1 MNYDIHTNTRV
12 TSHHTHHS
20 TVNHSRRTACAGIRV
35 MSIIATIHVEH
46 ERLALIPTLHRLDGA
61 TIEVVTQVT
70 TDPQS
75 SAFPFLVDYDDRGD
89 LERALDSDPTVDKH
103 ELIEWSGNGGVYY
116 IEHTPQTKLISTAVS
131 NANGFIIHTES
142 ERNGWLVRL
151 LLPDRTA
158 LSTVWDHARDNEMQ
172 IDIVEIHDNETA
184 DSGPSYGL
192 TDEQRTTLLIAYEKG
207 YFVEPREMSLDELAD
222 ELGLSSTAVSG
233 RLRRGMRNLVAAT
246 IATEGP
252 EQ

>member
-1 MNYDIHTNTRV
+1 
-12 TSHHTHHS
+12 
-20 TVNHSRRTACAGIRV
+20 
-35 MSIIATIHVEH
+35 MSIIVTLHVEH
-46 ERLALIPTLHRLDGA
+46 ERLALVPTLQRLDGA
-61 TIEVVTQVT
+61 DIEVVTQGT
-70 TDPQS
+70 TDPGS
-75 SAFPFLVDYDDRGD
+75 SEFPFLVDYDDRAG
-89 LERALDSDPTVDKH
+89 LERAMDSDPTVDEYK
-103 ELIEWSGNGGVYY
+103 LVEWSGGSGVYY
-116 IEHTPQTKLISTAVS
+116 IEHTPETKLISTAVS
-131 NANGFIIHTES
+131 DANGFLIHTES

-151 LLPDRTA
+151 LLPDRAA
-158 LSTVWDHARDNEMQ
+158 LSDVWEHAMDHGMRL
-172 IDIVEIHDNETA
+172 DIVEIHNNQTT

-192 TDEQRTTLLIAYEKG
+192 TDEQRTTLLIAYEEG

>member
-1 MNYDIHTNTRV
+1 
-12 TSHHTHHS
+12 
-20 TVNHSRRTACAGIRV
+20 
-35 MSIIATIHVEH
+35 MSIIVTLHVEH
-46 ERLALIPTLHRLDGA
+46 ERLALVPTLRRLDGA
-61 TIEVVTQVT
+61 DIEVVTQGT
-70 TDPQS
+70 TDPGS
-75 SAFPFLVDYDDRGD
+75 SEFPFLVEYGDRDG
-89 LERALDSDPTVDKH
+89 LERALESDPTVGEY
-103 ELIEWSGNGGVYY
+103 ELIEWSDGTGVYY
-116 IEHTPQTKLISTAVS
+116 IEHTSETELISTAVS
-131 NANGFIIHTES
+131 DANGFLIHTES

-151 LLPDRTA
+151 LLPDRAA
-158 LSTVWDHARDNEMQ
+158 LSDVWDHATENGMQ
-172 IDIVEIHDNETA
+172 LDIVEIHDNETT

-192 TDEQRTTLLIAYEKG
+192 TDEQRQTLLIAYENG

>member
-1 MNYDIHTNTRV
+1 
-12 TSHHTHHS
+12 
-20 TVNHSRRTACAGIRV
+20 
-35 MSIIATIHVEH
+35 MSIIVTLHVEH
-46 ERLALIPTLHRLDGA
+46 ERLALVPTLQQLDGA
-61 TIEVVTQVT
+61 DIEVVTQGT
-70 TDPQS
+70 TDPGS
-75 SAFPFLVDYDDRGD
+75 SEFPFLVDYDDRDG
-89 LERALDSDPTVDKH
+89 LELALESDPTVDEYK
-103 ELIEWSGNGGVYY
+103 LVEWSGGGGVYY
-116 IEHTPQTKLISTAVS
+116 IEHTPETKLISTAVS
-131 NANGFIIHTES
+131 DANGFLIHTES

-151 LLPDRTA
+151 LLPDRAA
-158 LSTVWDHARDNEMQ
+158 LSAVWEHAMDHGMRL
-172 IDIVEIHDNETA
+172 DIVEIHNNETT

-192 TDEQRTTLLIAYEKG
+192 TDEQRTTLLIAYEEG

>member
-1 MNYDIHTNTRV
+1 
-12 TSHHTHHS
+12 
-20 TVNHSRRTACAGIRV
+20 
-35 MSIIATIHVEH
+35 MSIIVTLHVEH
-46 ERLALIPTLHRLDGA
+46 ERLALVPTLQRLDGVD
-61 TIEVVTQVT
+61 IEVVTQGT
-70 TDPQS
+70 TDPGS
-75 SAFPFLVDYDDRGD
+75 SEFPFLVDYDDRVG
-89 LERALDSDPTVDKH
+89 LERAMDSDPTVDEY
-103 ELIEWSGNGGVYY
+103 ELVEWSGGTGIYY
-116 IEHTPQTKLISTAVS
+116 IEHTSETKLISTAVS
-131 NANGFIIHTES
+131 DANGFLIHTES

-151 LLPDRTA
+151 LLPDRAA
-158 LSTVWDHARDNEMQ
+158 LRDVWEHAASHEMRL
-172 IDIVEIHDNETA
+172 DIVEIHDNETT

-192 TDEQRTTLLIAYEKG
+192 TDEQRTTLLIAYEEG